1 MTFRPLQLLSS
12 VLVAVLFA
20 GCASM
25 PEGRK
30 PNPADPWEGFNRN
43 VYAFND
49 AVDRAVLKPVA
60 QGYQAVVPDP
70 VQTGVSNV
78 FSNLGEPVNAV
89 NNLLQGKFSAFAGD
103 VGRFGINSLLGILGI
118 WDVATPMGLEKSNED
133 FGQTLGK
140 WGSGPG
146 PFLVLPL
153 LGPSTVRDGI
163 GRIADAPL
171 GYSPYVTNEPLRY
184 SMFVTE
190 LVNLRAG
197 LLKAEKVLDDA
208 ALDRYSF
215 IRDAY
220 LQRRRNLVYDGK
232 PPKEEE

>member
-12 VLVAVLFA
+12 VLVAILFA

-25 PEGRK
+25 PEGRT

-89 NNLLQGKFSAFAGD
+89 NNLLQGKLSAFASD

-146 PFLVLPL
+146 PYLVLPL

-190 LVNLRAG
+190 LINLRAG